1 MHKKGI
7 RDMKRIVVGIT
18 GATGVIYGIRL
29 LEVLRDAGIET
40 HLILTEQAKKNI
52 LIETQC
58 TVEYVEQLAVV
69 RHDEKN
75 LGASI
80 ASGSFKTHGTVIIP
94 CTIKTLSGIANSY
107 NQNLVVR
114 TADVALKER
123 RTLILVVRETP
134 LHKGHLRLMQ
144 TAADLGAVI
153 LPPIPAFYHAP
164 LTIQDLVDHIVG
176 KVLDQLD
183 IEHSLFK
190 RWKGTEEKS
199 EEFSGDAGF
208 KGAHMPYEQY
218 SSVL

>member
-1 MHKKGI
+1 
-7 RDMKRIVVGIT
+7 MKRIVVGIT

-40 HLILTEQAKKNI
+40 HLVLTEQARKNI
-52 LIETQC
+52 LIETRY
-58 TVEYVEQLAVV
+58 TVEHVEQLAVV

-80 ASGSFKTHGTVIIP
+80 ASGSFKSHGTVIMP

-107 NQNLVVR
+107 NENLVVR
-114 TADVALKER
+114 AADVTLKER
-123 RTLILVVRETP
+123 RVLILVVRETP
-134 LHKGHLRLMQ
+134 LHRGHLRLMQ

-164 LTIQDLVDHIVG
+164 LTIQDLVDHTVG

-190 RWKGTEEKS
+190 RWNGTEEES
-199 EEFSGDAGF
+199 EELSERVAFRA
-208 KGAHMPYEQY
+208 ARMPYGQY
-218 SSVL
+218 SNVR